1 MNHRGHSSAI
11 TGRINSRRGSAAL
24 WRARGGRWRRMH
36 RARLEKRQRGEGKK
50 KLAKNSRGN
59 VVPPRATLSSRVTG
73 TRRESAYNERALS
86 VCALL
91 FTCLRASRRV
101 VSRRVASHR
110 VSCNRARFPR
120 MRLLSLP
127 LAPSLSLPLSCSFRA
142 IDRAERDV
150 CVRERMCAR
159 MVVAWWWLM
168 SANGWVSTR
177 VCPSGRKRPF
187 RGRVQKGVAQGL
199 DAAPC
204 APFLISN

>member
-127 LAPSLSLPLSCSFRA
+127 LSASFLLFPGNRSRRA
-142 IDRAERDV
+142 R
-150 CVRERMCAR
+150 CVREGEDVCADGGCV
-159 MVVAWWWLM
+159 VVAHER
-168 SANGWVSTR
+168 GWMGEYTR
-177 VCPSGRKRPF
+177 LPVR
-187 RGRVQKGVAQGL
+187 A
-199 DAAPC
+199 
-204 APFLISN
+204 

>member
-110 VSCNRARFPR
+110 VSHLGATEHAFHGCA
-120 MRLLSLP
+120 SS
-127 LAPSLSLPLSCSFRA
+127 PSLSLPPSLCLFLALS
-142 IDRAERDV
+142 
-150 CVRERMCAR
+150 
-159 MVVAWWWLM
+159 
-168 SANGWVSTR
+168 G
-177 VCPSGRKRPF
+177 
-187 RGRVQKGVAQGL
+187 Q
-199 DAAPC
+199 
-204 APFLISN
+204 

>member
-159 MVVAWWWLM
+159 MVVAWWL
-168 SANGWVSTR
+168 
-177 VCPSGRKRPF
+177 
-187 RGRVQKGVAQGL
+187 RGGG
-199 DAAPC
+199 
-204 APFLISN
+204 S

>member
-101 VSRRVASHR
+101 VSRRVASGL
-110 VSCNRARFPR
+110 VQPST
-120 MRLLSLP
+120 LSTDAPPLP
-127 LAPSLSLPLSCSFRA
+127 PSRSLPLSASFLLFPGNRSRRA
-142 IDRAERDV
+142 R
-150 CVRERMCAR
+150 CVREGEDVCADGGCV
-159 MVVAWWWLM
+159 VVAHER
-168 SANGWVSTR
+168 GWMGEYTR
-177 VCPSGRKRPF
+177 LPVR
-187 RGRVQKGVAQGL
+187 A
-199 DAAPC
+199 
-204 APFLISN
+204 